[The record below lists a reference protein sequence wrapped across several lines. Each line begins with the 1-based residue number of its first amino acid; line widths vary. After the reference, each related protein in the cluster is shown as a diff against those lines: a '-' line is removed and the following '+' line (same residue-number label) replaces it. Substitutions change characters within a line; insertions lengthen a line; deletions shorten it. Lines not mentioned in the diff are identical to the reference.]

1 MIMRKVENQNKEFK
15 QAWNENC
22 FKTICAFANTAGG
35 KLIIGID
42 DAGKTVGVKDAAR
55 YLDDIP
61 NKTKDI
67 LGITPD
73 VTLQKKTGKDII
85 EVTVAPSSA
94 PISYHGRFY
103 TRSGSSSIEIKGHEL
118 VELLMQK
125 SGRSWDGFIEK
136 SATLKDIDTAAIN
149 KFRKLAAKKIPLIA
163 GEKSVQAILLKL
175 NLLERGKLRRAALL
189 LFGKNP
195 KKFYMT
201 AYIKIGKFVS
211 ATDLIS
217 TDDIEG
223 NLFDQVDK
231 AIEILRIKYLLSNIS
246 YEGIYRKD
254 NMEYPEEA
262 LREAI
267 INAVIH
273 RNYMGAHTQL
283 RIDPASLN
291 LWNEGVLPPGIG
303 IDDLKKWHLSKP
315 RNEFLADVFFKAGM
329 IEAWGRGTIK
339 IVDECKKAGLPEPEF
354 REEFGGLSVHF
365 HKADKV
371 TNKAQVKAQEAQVET
386 KPKQSGEQTR
396 RQPESRPESQPESR
410 PESLNIL
417 VVRRLSQAPLS
428 KAELSASL
436 GHKEISGQ
444 LNKIIRELLQN
455 KIIEYTIPAKPQ
467 SRLQKYRLTAKGR
480 RILARVQGDKK

>member
-1 MIMRKVENQNKEFK
+1 MRKGENQNKEYK
-15 QAWNENC
+15 QAWNDNC
-22 FKTICAFANTAGG
+22 LKTICAFANTGGG
-35 KLIIGID
+35 KLFIGID
-42 DAGKTVGVKDAAR
+42 DEGNPMGVKDAAR

-73 VTLQKKTGKDII
+73 VTVKKKAGKDII

-103 TRSGSSSIEIKGHEL
+103 TRSGSSSVEIKGHAL
-118 VELLMQK
+118 VDLLMRK
-125 SGRSWDGFIEK
+125 SGRSWDGFIEEG
-136 SATLKDIDTAAIN
+136 ATLKDIDTSAIN
-149 KFRKLAAKKIPLIA
+149 KFRKLAAKKIPQIA
-163 GEKSVQAILLKL
+163 AEKNVQAILQKL
-175 NLLERGKLRRAALL
+175 NLLEKGKLRRAAVL

-195 KKFYMT
+195 KKFYIT

-231 AIEILRIKYLLSNIS
+231 AIEMLRVKYLLSNIT

-283 RIDPASLN
+283 RIDPDSLN
-291 LWNEGVLPPGIG
+291 LWNEGGLPPGIAVA
-303 IDDLKKWHLSKP
+303 DLKKWHLSRP
-315 RNEFLADVFFKAGM
+315 RNELLADVFFKAGM
-329 IEAWGRGTIK
+329 IEAWGRGTVK

-354 REEFGGLSVHF
+354 REEFGGLSVNF
-365 HKADKV
+365 RKAD
-371 TNKAQVKAQEAQVET
+371 KAQEAQVEA
-386 KPKQSGEQTR
+386 QEAQ
-396 RQPESRPESQPESR
+396 
-410 PESLNIL
+410 
-417 VVRRLSQAPLS
+417 V
-428 KAELSASL
+428 
-436 GHKEISGQ
+436 
-444 LNKIIRELLQN
+444 ELLNWQREVMKYCFDDEKTGN
-455 KIIEYTIPAKPQ
+455 EIMKIAGYSSRTGNFKKGLQRLLDYQLLELTIPDKPQ
-467 SRLQKYRLTAKGR
+467 SRLQKYRLTDKGR
-480 RILARVQGDKK
+480 RLIAGMRGDKRK

>member
-1 MIMRKVENQNKEFK
+1 MRKVEDQNKEFK
-15 QAWNENC
+15 QTWNENC
-22 FKTICAFANTAGG
+22 LKTICAFANTAGG
-35 KLIIGID
+35 KLFIGID
-42 DAGKTVGVKDAAR
+42 DSGKPVGVKDSAR

-73 VTLQKKTGKDII
+73 VTLKKKANKDII

-118 VELLMQK
+118 AELLIEK
-125 SGRSWDGFIEK
+125 SGRSWDGFIEEG
-136 SATLKDIDTAAIN
+136 ATFKDIDTAAIN

-163 GEKSVQAILLKL
+163 GEKSVQAILQKL

-231 AIEILRIKYLLSNIS
+231 AIEILRIKYLLSNIT
-246 YEGIYRKD
+246 YEGIYRQD

-267 INAVIH
+267 INTVIH

-354 REEFGGLSVHF
+354 REEFGGFSVFF
-365 HKADKV
+365 HKGKS
-371 TNKAQVKAQEAQVET
+371 VERVLE
-386 KPKQSGEQTR
+386 SGEKVGR
-396 RQPESRPESQPESR
+396 KWGDHLSRNEAK
-410 PESLNIL
+410 IL
-417 VVRRLSQAPLS
+417 EAIIADQRITINGLSEKIGIGTTAVENNLKKLKS
-428 KAELSASL
+428 KGA
-436 GHKEISGQ
+436 I
-444 LNKIIRELLQN
+444 
-455 KIIEYTIPAKPQ
+455 
-467 SRLQKYRLTAKGR
+467 
-480 RILARVQGDKK
+480 ARVGSARGGVWMVN

>member
-1 MIMRKVENQNKEFK
+1 MRKGENQNKEYK
-15 QAWNENC
+15 QAWNDNC
-22 FKTICAFANTAGG
+22 LKTICAFANTGGG
-35 KLIIGID
+35 KLFIGID
-42 DAGKTVGVKDAAR
+42 DEGNPMGVKDAAR

-73 VTLQKKTGKDII
+73 VTVKKKAGKDII

-103 TRSGSSSIEIKGHEL
+103 TRSGSSSVEIKGHAL
-118 VELLMQK
+118 VDLLMRK
-125 SGRSWDGFIEK
+125 SGRSWDGFIEEG
-136 SATLKDIDTAAIN
+136 ATLKDIDTSAIN
-149 KFRKLAAKKIPLIA
+149 KFRKLAAKKIPQIA
-163 GEKSVQAILLKL
+163 AEKNVQAILQKL
-175 NLLERGKLRRAALL
+175 NLLEKGKLRRAAVL

-195 KKFYMT
+195 KKFYIT

-231 AIEILRIKYLLSNIS
+231 AIEMLRVKYLLSNIT

-283 RIDPASLN
+283 RIDPDSLN
-291 LWNEGVLPPGIG
+291 LWNEGGLPPGIAVA
-303 IDDLKKWHLSKP
+303 DLKKWHLSRP
-315 RNEFLADVFFKAGM
+315 RNELLADVFFKAGM
-329 IEAWGRGTIK
+329 IEAWGRGTVK

-365 HKADKV
+365 RKAD
-371 TNKAQVKAQEAQVET
+371 KAQEAQVEA
-386 KPKQSGEQTR
+386 QEAQ
-396 RQPESRPESQPESR
+396 
-410 PESLNIL
+410 
-417 VVRRLSQAPLS
+417 V
-428 KAELSASL
+428 
-436 GHKEISGQ
+436 
-444 LNKIIRELLQN
+444 ELLNWQREVMKYCFDDEKTGN
-455 KIIEYTIPAKPQ
+455 EIMKIAGYSSRTGNFKKGLQRLLDYQLLELTIPDKPR
-467 SRLQKYRLTAKGR
+467 SRLQRYQLTEAGQK
-480 RILARVQGDKK
+480 LVPPQQSHNP

>member
-1 MIMRKVENQNKEFK
+1 MRKGENQNKEYK
-15 QAWNENC
+15 QAWNDNC
-22 FKTICAFANTAGG
+22 LKTICAFANTGGG
-35 KLIIGID
+35 KLFIGID
-42 DAGKTVGVKDAAR
+42 DEGNPMGVKDAAR

-73 VTLQKKTGKDII
+73 VTVKKKAGKDII

-103 TRSGSSSIEIKGHEL
+103 TRSGSSSVEIKGHAL
-118 VELLMQK
+118 VDLLMRK
-125 SGRSWDGFIEK
+125 SGRSWDGFIEEG
-136 SATLKDIDTAAIN
+136 ATLKDIDTSAIN
-149 KFRKLAAKKIPLIA
+149 KFRKLAAKKIPQIA
-163 GEKSVQAILLKL
+163 AEKNVQAILQKL
-175 NLLERGKLRRAALL
+175 NLLEKGKLRRAAVL

-195 KKFYMT
+195 KKFYIT
-201 AYIKIGKFVS
+201 AYIKIGNFVS

-231 AIEILRIKYLLSNIS
+231 AIEMLRVKYLLSNIT

-283 RIDPASLN
+283 RIDPDSLN
-291 LWNEGVLPPGIG
+291 LWNEGGLPPGIAVA
-303 IDDLKKWHLSKP
+303 DLKKWHLSRP
-315 RNEFLADVFFKAGM
+315 RNELLADVFFKAGM
-329 IEAWGRGTIK
+329 IEAWGRGTVK

-365 HKADKV
+365 RKAD
-371 TNKAQVKAQEAQVET
+371 KAQEAQVEA
-386 KPKQSGEQTR
+386 QEAQ
-396 RQPESRPESQPESR
+396 
-410 PESLNIL
+410 
-417 VVRRLSQAPLS
+417 V
-428 KAELSASL
+428 
-436 GHKEISGQ
+436 
-444 LNKIIRELLQN
+444 ELLNWQREVMKYCFDDEKTGN
-455 KIIEYTIPAKPQ
+455 EIMKIAGYSSRTGNFKKGLQRLLDYQLLELTIPDKPQ
-467 SRLQKYRLTAKGR
+467 SRLQKYRLTDKGR
-480 RILARVQGDKK
+480 RLIAGMRGDKRK

>member
-1 MIMRKVENQNKEFK
+1 MEWKLSKNNLRLCEHRRRQAVHRHWRFGKVCGREN
-15 QAWNENC
+15 
-22 FKTICAFANTAGG
+22 
-35 KLIIGID
+35 
-42 DAGKTVGVKDAAR
+42 AAR

-73 VTLQKKTGKDII
+73 VTLKKKAGKDII
-85 EVTVAPSSA
+85 EVAVVPSSA

-118 VELLMQK
+118 AELLIEK
-125 SGRSWDGFIEK
+125 SGRSWDGFIEEG
-136 SATLKDIDTAAIN
+136 ATLKDIDTAAIN

-163 GEKSVQAILLKL
+163 GEKSVPAILQKL

-231 AIEILRIKYLLSNIS
+231 AIEILRIKYLLSNIT

-354 REEFGGLSVHF
+354 REEFGGFSVF
-365 HKADKV
+365 FDKV
-371 TNKAQVKAQEAQVET
+371 AEAHEEAQVKAQEAQDKAQVDLLQWQ
-386 KPKQSGEQTR
+386 KD
-396 RQPESRPESQPESR
+396 
-410 PESLNIL
+410 IL
-417 VVRRLSQAPLS
+417 SS
-428 KAELSASL
+428 CSYNDKT
-436 GHKEISGQ
+436 G
-444 LNKIIRELLQN
+444 RELMEIAGYGSRTGNFKKGLQ
-455 KIIEYTIPAKPQ
+455 KLLDDQLLELTIPDKP
-467 SRLQKYRLTAKGR
+467 SSGLQKYRLTDKGR
-480 RILARVQGDKK
+480 LLAGVQGDKK

>member
-1 MIMRKVENQNKEFK
+1 MIMRKVENQKKEFK
-15 QAWNENC
+15 LVWNDNC
-22 FKTICAFANTAGG
+22 LKTICAFANTGGG
-35 KLIIGID
+35 KLYIGID
-42 DAGKTVGVKDAAR
+42 DEDKALGVKDAAK

-67 LGITPD
+67 LGITPE
-73 VTLQKKTGKDII
+73 VKLKKKNGKEII
-85 EVTVAPSSA
+85 EVTVAASSA

-118 VELLMQK
+118 LELLMQK
-125 SGRSWDGFIEK
+125 SGRSWDGFIEEG
-136 SATLKDIDTAAIN
+136 ATLKDIDPAAIK
-149 KFRKLAAKKIPLIA
+149 KFRELAVAKIPQMTK
-163 GEKSVQAILLKL
+163 EKSVEAILQKL
-175 NLLERGKLRRAALL
+175 NLLEKGRLRRAAVL

-195 KKFYMT
+195 KQFYIT

-217 TDDIEG
+217 TDDVEG

-231 AIEILRIKYLLSNIS
+231 AIEILRVKYLLSNIT

-283 RIDPASLN
+283 RIDPESLN
-291 LWNEGVLPPGIG
+291 LWNEGGLPPGIVVA
-303 IDDLKKWHLSKP
+303 DLKKWHLSRP
-315 RNEFLADVFFKAGM
+315 RNELLADVFFKAGM

-339 IVDECKKAGLPEPEF
+339 IIDECKKAGLPEPEF
-354 REEFGGLSVHF
+354 REQFGGLSVHF
-365 HKADKV
+365 RKADK
-371 TNKAQVKAQEAQVET
+371 AHEAQL
-386 KPKQSGEQTR
+386 KARSGLSGEQTGK
-396 RQPESRPESQPESR
+396 RPESQPESR
-410 PESLNIL
+410 PESLDIRVMRLLIL
-417 VVRRLSQAPLS
+417 APLS
-428 KAELSASL
+428 KAVLSASL

-455 KIIEYTIPAKPQ
+455 KTVEYTIPDKPQ
-467 SRLQKYRLTAKGR
+467 SRLQKYRLTDKGR
-480 RILARVQGDKK
+480 RLVAGMRGDKRK

>member
-1 MIMRKVENQNKEFK
+1 MRKVENQNKEFK
-15 QAWNENC
+15 QAWNDNC
-22 FKTICAFANTAGG
+22 LKTICAFANTGGG
-35 KLIIGID
+35 KLYIGID
-42 DAGKTVGVKDAAR
+42 DEGKPVGVKDAAK

-67 LGITPD
+67 LGITPE
-73 VTLQKKTGKDII
+73 VKLKKKNGREIL
-85 EVTVAPSSA
+85 EVTVAAFSA

-103 TRSGSSSIEIKGHEL
+103 TRSGSSSIEIKGPEL
-118 VELLMQK
+118 VEMLMQK
-125 SGRSWDGFIEK
+125 SGRSWDGFIEER
-136 SATLKDIDTAAIN
+136 ATLKDIDPAAIR
-149 KFRKLAAKKIPLIA
+149 KFRELAAAKIPQIVK
-163 GEKSVQAILLKL
+163 EKSVEAILQKL
-175 NLLERGKLRRAALL
+175 NLLDKGKLRRAAVL

-195 KKFYMT
+195 KQFYIT

-231 AIEILRIKYLLSNIS
+231 AIEILRIKYLLSNIT

-283 RIDPASLN
+283 RIDPESLN
-291 LWNEGVLPPGIG
+291 LWNEGGLPPGIG
-303 IDDLKKWHLSKP
+303 VADLKKWHLSRP
-315 RNEFLADVFFKAGM
+315 RNELLADVFFKAGM

-354 REEFGGLSVHF
+354 REQFGGLSVHF
-365 HKADKV
+365 RKGKSEKKV
-371 TNKAQVKAQEAQVET
+371 GGELGDGLGERLGERLGETEKRILTLIAGNKVISIPAMAKN
-386 KPKQSGEQTR
+386 
-396 RQPESRPESQPESR
+396 
-410 PESLNIL
+410 LNISTTAVEKHL
-417 VVRRLSQAPLS
+417 KKLKSKGAIVRVG
-428 KAELSASL
+428 SAR
-436 GHKEISGQ
+436 GGAWRINGEIDFDNGGNM
-444 LNKIIRELLQN
+444 NKTRH
-455 KIIEYTIPAKPQ
+455 
-467 SRLQKYRLTAKGR
+467 
-480 RILARVQGDKK
+480 

>member
-1 MIMRKVENQNKEFK
+1 MRKVENQNKEFK
-15 QAWNENC
+15 QAWNDNC
-22 FKTICAFANTAGG
+22 LKTICAFANTGGG
-35 KLIIGID
+35 KLYIGID
-42 DAGKTVGVKDAAR
+42 DEGKPVGVKDAAK

-67 LGITPD
+67 LGITPE
-73 VTLQKKTGKDII
+73 VKLKKKNGREIL
-85 EVTVAPSSA
+85 EVTVAAFSA

-103 TRSGSSSIEIKGHEL
+103 TRSGSSSIEIKGPEL
-118 VELLMQK
+118 VEMLMQK
-125 SGRSWDGFIEK
+125 SGRSWDGFIEER
-136 SATLKDIDTAAIN
+136 ATLKDIDPAAIR
-149 KFRKLAAKKIPLIA
+149 KFRELAAAKIPQIVK
-163 GEKSVQAILLKL
+163 EKSVEAILQKL
-175 NLLERGKLRRAALL
+175 NLLDKGKLCRAAVL

-195 KKFYMT
+195 KQFYIT

-223 NLFDQVDK
+223 NIFDQVDK
-231 AIEILRIKYLLSNIS
+231 AIEILRIKYLLSNIT

-283 RIDPASLN
+283 RIDPESLN
-291 LWNEGVLPPGIG
+291 LWNEGGLPPGIG
-303 IDDLKKWHLSKP
+303 VADLKKWHLSRP
-315 RNEFLADVFFKAGM
+315 RNELLADVFFKAGM

-354 REEFGGLSVHF
+354 REQFGGLSVHF
-365 HKADKV
+365 RKADK
-371 TNKAQVKAQEAQVET
+371 AQVGA
-386 KPKQSGEQTR
+386 QSGAQSQARSVLRGERTGR
-396 RQPESRPESQPESR
+396 RPELQPESLDIR
-410 PESLNIL
+410 
-417 VVRRLSQAPLS
+417 VMRLLIQAPLS

-436 GHKEISGQ
+436 GHKVISGH
-444 LNKIIRELLQN
+444 LNKVIRELLQN
-455 KIIEYTIPAKPQ
+455 KTIEYTIPDKPQ
-467 SRLQKYRLTAKGR
+467 SRMQKYRLTEKGR
-480 RILARVQGDKK
+480 RLVAGIRRDK